1 MQLRLIC
8 HSSVAGLCYLLLA
21 SAPGAISATL
31 GQSPIRRGPL
41 LLFAV
46 GFVCAW
52 PASAAQVTVVP
63 DQKSSNGA
71 VMLSR
76 GRGYAPI
83 AGPTTANTGDQVVA
97 FTGGHARVIYPD
109 GCIVEVHDGGT
120 VFVVSET
127 SPCKAPAALPTASGS
142 LPVGK
147 YVVGAAIVAGGT
159 AALILSF
166 GGGDDNGGKNKNGSG
181 GHHDHG
187 SGNPASP

>member
-1 MQLRLIC
+1 M
-8 HSSVAGLCYLLLA
+8 
-21 SAPGAISATL
+21 
-31 GQSPIRRGPL
+31 RRGPL

-46 GFVCAW
+46 GFLCAW
-52 PASAAQVTVVP
+52 PASAAQVTVIP

-109 GCIVEVHDGGT
+109 GCTVEVHDGGP

-142 LPVGK
+142 LPIGK

-159 AALILSF
+159 AAIILSV
-166 GGGDDNGGKNKNGSG
+166 GGGDDNGGKKKNGSG